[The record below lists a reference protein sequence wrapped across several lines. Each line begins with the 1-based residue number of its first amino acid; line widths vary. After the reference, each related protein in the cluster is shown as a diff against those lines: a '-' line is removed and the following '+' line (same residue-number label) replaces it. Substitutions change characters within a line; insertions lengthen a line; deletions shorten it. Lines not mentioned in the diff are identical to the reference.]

1 MRLNLAKEILDVHK
15 GNAETIMVLT
25 RELHHIEVC
34 ELPTL
39 TKWHNKEEKIP
50 YGAWRENNWVLDK
63 FKWQDYLDYI
73 EQLRNAIAYLN
84 S

>member
-1 MRLNLAKEILDVHK
+1 MRLNLTKEILDANK
-15 GNAETIMVLT
+15 GNAETIRVLT
-25 RELHHIEVC
+25 RELHRVEVH
-34 ELPTL
+34 ELPIL

-50 YGAWRENNWVLDK
+50 YGAWRANNWVFNK
-63 FKWQDYLDYI
+63 FEWLDYLDYI